1 MIRILLRGNSN
12 EHASLASLDEERMR
26 LSSPS
31 NEPQGLLRSTSLT
44 ISYHAICVSTHIK
57 TVLYSST
64 LSGEEQKRLM
74 NDVHANYINTYM

>member
-12 EHASLASLDEERMR
+12 EHASLASLMTSECD
-26 LSSPS
+26 SHH
-31 NEPQGLLRSTSLT
+31 LLKAFGFRSTSLT

-57 TVLYSST
+57 TVLYSSS

-74 NDVHANYINTYM
+74 NDVHAKYINTYM